1 MASIFI
7 FLTGTFQM
15 YSQVYNLDLFPG
27 SYPATHYQYCARFF
41 IPRVIKSSNWFSDP
55 GRDVEYNWVEFSFT
69 DWLKKPSL
77 RSKKQYIKKKK

>member
-27 SYPATHYQYCARFF
+27 SYPATHYQYCARLF

-55 GRDVEYNWVEFSFT
+55 GRDVGYNWVEFSFT
-69 DWLKKPSL
+69 DWLKKTEFAV
-77 RSKKQYIKKKK
+77 

>member
-27 SYPATHYQYCARFF
+27 SYPATHYQYSAFLF
-41 IPRVIKSSNWFSDP
+41 PASLSLPTDLVIQ
-55 GRDVEYNWVEFSFT
+55 VETLSIIE
-69 DWLKKPSL
+69 
-77 RSKKQYIKKKK
+77 